1 MSAASATAASAG
13 KSVGQ
18 VRGTGKVMVLWI
30 ITLGI
35 YGLIWYFKTHNE
47 LKAHTGEGLGGGIA
61 LLLALFVGIV
71 MPFVTGSEVG
81 KLYQRDG
88 QEAPVSGKTGFWI
101 LLPIAGIFIWIA
113 KVQGA
118 LNRYWESKG
127 ATA

>member
-13 KSVGQ
+13 KPTGQ
-18 VRGTGKVMVLWI
+18 IRGTGKVMILWI
-30 ITLGI
+30 VTLGI
-35 YGLIWYFKTHNE
+35 YGLIWYYKTHNE

-88 QEAPVSGKTGFWI
+88 QEPPVTGKTGFWI
-101 LLPIAGIFIWIA
+101 LLPIIGLFIWIS
-113 KVQGA
+113 KVQSA